1 MTVYAP
7 DAGWAGPGLLHE
19 GCIFDSDDDLLER
32 CVPFIREGLSLSQ
45 PVVVFATAAS
55 RRLLV
60 GALGPDADRLA
71 AVIAS
76 DDAWRGGHR
85 ILLFWDQLLAGLT
98 AGGQPCRVVA
108 EPAWLAEAEGQE
120 WHRFESAVNDF
131 YVDLPCYSL
140 CLHDRRR
147 MADDVLVQVTRTHP
161 VICDG
166 GRPYRSPDYVVP
178 AEYVPAHEPPW
189 STIPAGVMAV
199 AVPGASEGRAAVT
212 ATMLQLGLEARLDD
226 VLVAVT
232 EIVVNSLEAGGR
244 PAVAAW
250 GTPEGAVVEITDE
263 AGGGIDPL
271 AGYRP
276 PGFVEESGRGLWLAR
291 ALADDTAVRSGPW
304 GSAVRMW
311 FGPTP
316 A

>member
-1 MTVYAP
+1 MITETP
-7 DAGWAGPGLLHE
+7 GPGWSGSGLLHE
-19 GCIFDSDDDLLER
+19 GCIFGGDEELLER
-32 CVPFIREGLSLSQ
+32 CVPFVEEGIALSQ
-45 PVVVFATAAS
+45 PVVLFTTEAT
-55 RRLLV
+55 RRVLL
-60 GALGPDADRLA
+60 GELGPYWDRLA
-71 AVIAS
+71 GVIAS

-85 ILLFWDQLLAGLT
+85 TLLFWDQLFAELT
-98 AGGQPCRVVA
+98 AGGRACRVVA
-108 EPAWLAEAEGQE
+108 EPAWLAGAEGRE

-131 YVDLPCYSL
+131 YVDLPCWSL
-140 CLHDRRR
+140 CIHDRRR
-147 MADDVLVQVTRTHP
+147 LPAEVLAEVPRTHP

-166 GRPYRSPDYVVP
+166 GRPRPSASYLAP
-178 AEYVPAHEPPW
+178 ADYVPAHEPPW
-189 STIPAGVMAV
+189 TPVPPEVVAAAV
-199 AVPGASEGRAAVT
+199 TCASEGRAAVSPT
-212 ATMLQLGLEARLDD
+212 VLGLGLDERLDD

-250 GTPEGAVVEITDE
+250 GTPEGAVVEVTDE

-291 ALADDTAVRSGPW
+291 ALADDTAVRSGPG

-311 FGPTP
+311 FGPAP